1 MSNELTKK
9 EIKDIINDE
18 VDKAFNKLFV
28 DSFVKELKK
37 SSSPAKKELV
47 DMMKNAMVAVH
58 KFMWLRRDVW
68 QSDIK

>member
-1 MSNELTKK
+1 MANELTKK
-9 EIKDIINDE
+9 DIKDLINDE
-18 VDKAFNKLFV
+18 VDKAFNRLFV
-28 DSFVKELKK
+28 EYFLKELKK
-37 SSSPAKKELV
+37 TSSPAKKELV